1 MPSAES
7 ASRTDLTSQ
16 LRRAGY
22 YPELVQDV
30 LDVAIAGEELVS
42 HLVYV
47 ETTFDTEVRRHLTV
61 LVLTPTRL
69 ITAHVDDHPADSENP
84 SASAAATTESVPI
97 TELRSVSLTHV
108 VLDPEKHRSGT
119 PPIEVTLAIG
129 WGAVSRVDLEPAQCP
144 DPGCEADHGLTG
156 QITPDDIVV
165 RVSAE
170 SEGRDAFSYA
180 LAFARERST
189 ATARR
194 DAGRASR

>member
-30 LDVAIAGEELVS
+30 LDVAIAGEDLVS

-47 ETTFDTEVRRHLTV
+47 ETTFDVEVRRHLTV

-84 SASAAATTESVPI
+84 SASAAATTESVPLA
-97 TELRSVSLTHV
+97 ELRSVALTHV
-108 VLDPEKHRSGT
+108 MATPEQHRAGDLAA
-119 PPIEVTLAIG
+119 ELTLAVG
-129 WGAVSRVDLEPAQCP
+129 WGAVSRVDLEPASCA
-144 DPGCEADHGLTG
+144 DPNCDADHGLTG
-156 QITPDDIVV
+156 TLTPDDVVV
-165 RVSAE
+165 RVSAVA
-170 SEGRDAFSYA
+170 EGQDAVRA
-180 LAFARERST
+180 AAAFARQLS
-189 ATARR
+189 AASAR
-194 DAGRASR
+194 GR

>member
-84 SASAAATTESVPI
+84 SASAA
-97 TELRSVSLTHV
+97 
-108 VLDPEKHRSGT
+108 
-119 PPIEVTLAIG
+119 
-129 WGAVSRVDLEPAQCP
+129 
-144 DPGCEADHGLTG
+144 
-156 QITPDDIVV
+156 
-165 RVSAE
+165 
-170 SEGRDAFSYA
+170 
-180 LAFARERST
+180 
-189 ATARR
+189 
-194 DAGRASR
+194 